1 MTKYGIIIYTEVV
14 LIVKLITRKASSEAR
29 QRADRIIHDVHK
41 QLGKEYRF
49 FAGLLDHK
57 LADVLFRIKTENM
70 IWIIK

>member
-1 MTKYGIIIYTEVV
+1 MYINYEEKNT
-14 LIVKLITRKASSEAR
+14 
-29 QRADRIIHDVHK
+29 D
-41 QLGKEYRF
+41 F